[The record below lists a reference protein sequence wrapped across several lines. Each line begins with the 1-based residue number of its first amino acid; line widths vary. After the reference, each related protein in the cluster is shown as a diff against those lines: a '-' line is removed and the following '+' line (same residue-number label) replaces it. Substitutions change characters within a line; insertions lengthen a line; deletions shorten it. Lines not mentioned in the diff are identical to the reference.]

1 MKRAVASVAVAIF
14 AVGAANAATDQY
26 WKGGFCTE
34 EAPGNISTAANWSNN
49 TVPTGSY
56 NPIFTNENGTVTYL
70 TNTAN
75 SSTERGYDTQFRR
88 GDYVFNGAFRVWSI
102 PRMGSASGSVS
113 VTKTGGEWILTWGM
127 LSIGT
132 DGGVA
137 AFTNNAGSVG
147 VWRNGNGSKYSSG
160 SAVSVGHN
168 GTGYLTI
175 NGGSMQVFNAFYAGR
190 LSGDVAYITVNG
202 GQLKFDCG
210 GNDTLYSHF
219 QLGHSDGSTAYF
231 TQNGGTVTVQDIK
244 ITYAGYGGTAYMYL
258 NGGTYITSQ
267 IYSNSGRGT
276 VIFNGGTLKVNGSY
290 NYYGGIL
297 GYSSGLKVKVG
308 DNGGTI
314 DTGGAW
320 RYMDNFIMPDGEST
334 GGMTIKGGATL
345 CMNGVN
351 TYRGRTT
358 IELGTKV
365 QVSSPAVIPN
375 GIAISK
381 PGTLAD
387 GIYTV
392 LASTNGAFAASIVSD
407 AVVPEGCTL
416 FLSPD
421 KTSVCCK
428 VGKDVDCFWTGA
440 AGDSLFSNPD
450 NWLGG
455 AAPQPGAAQSI
466 VLNGCAF
473 GGVFTNDISGLTPSS
488 VTYTGDGEGK
498 VYPAEGA
505 GDYSLRGL
513 HVVSNLSTTANIT
526 FELPVFYADGLTA
539 EVYHGGVLNYNS
551 RWSSFSKNTGLVV
564 FEGGVTCFEI
574 PMRESG
580 AHNIYAGHWHRTNP
594 VPFTAAINSNWGKS
608 VYKNSSLET
617 DSTGATW
624 ALYIGNGGAVTSRTA
639 YIASS
644 SILFGKNEGEFVV
657 TGVVTGQVAGSK
669 CPALGANSS
678 FKVKMEKMVV
688 TGTPDS
694 TKNLWFF
701 LGNEDTASASHTV
714 YVGDGGLQY
723 AHTNNSPSA
732 YYSTGGRDSKTKD
745 STTLRPWH
753 NGFSIGERGCK
764 NYFFICRNTTTFNT
778 DNEAGEGKTITVNT
792 RTADGGAL
800 TISGK
805 GTVRYNKADGENV
818 HSGAITVQSPA
829 TFELG
834 AGVKSGT
841 GNVTVNNG
849 ATLSLPESG
858 TATIGGNL
866 TLQSGAKLKFGI
878 NDANETTFALV
889 SGKTLPASGTV
900 AIEFAEGST
909 FVPRRTYTLLSGGN
923 LQSSDKDK
931 FALPQDDKGELD
943 VDASGNLVY
952 KAPTCFFIKIADGA
966 ANDLE
971 VPLEWIYANTAAT
984 AASGAEQ
991 IAEAL
996 KNTGANGIPV
1006 WQSYC
1011 MGLDPDDA
1019 ASVVLCVPAQDQ
1031 PDGAGAFKFTT
1042 NVSVP
1047 EDLAGVAVSASL
1059 DRKSGGDWVE
1069 QQSKTV
1075 SSGAPVEFTASA
1087 DPAAVLSFFE

>member
-1 MKRAVASVAVAIF
+1 MKARIAQLMIFAFCFAGSALVAVPS
-14 AVGAANAATDQY
+14 QY
-26 WKGGFCTE
+26 WTAGFCSE
-34 EAPGNISTAANWSNN
+34 ESPGNISTAANWSNN

-70 TNTAN
+70 TNTAG
-75 SSTERGYDTQFRR
+75 SGTERGCDTQFLK
-88 GDYVFNGAFRVWSI
+88 GDYVFNGAFQTKSI
-102 PRMGSASGSVS
+102 PIMGASAYGDTS
-113 VTKTGGEWILTWGM
+113 VTKTGDWILSWGGFY
-127 LSIGT
+127 IGT
-132 DGGVA
+132 GGRVG
-137 AFTNNAGSVG
+137 AFTNESGLVS
-147 VWRNGNGSKYSSG
+147 VWRNGDGKNYQNGSCVKVG
-160 SAVSVGHN
+160 SDGI
-168 GTGYLTI
+168 GYLTI
-175 NGGSMQVFNAFYAGR
+175 NGGSVEIFNAFYAGWQ
-190 LSGDVAYITVNG
+190 SGAVAYITVNG
-202 GQLKFDCG
+202 GQLKFDYG
-210 GNDTLYSHF
+210 DRDALHSNF
-219 QLGHSDGSTAYF
+219 ELGHAAGSTAYF
-231 TQNGGTVTVQDIK
+231 TQNGGTVTIRESVN
-244 ITYAGYGGTAYMYL
+244 TYAGRNGTCFMYL
-258 NGGTYITSQ
+258 NGGTFITRQ
-267 IYSNSGRGT
+267 IFSDSGKGT
-276 VIFNGGTLKVNGSY
+276 VVFNGGTLKVNGSY
-290 NYYGGIL
+290 NQWGGIL
-297 GYSSGLKVKVG
+297 GFPSSLTVKVG

-365 QVSSPAVIPN
+365 YVSSPAVIPN
-375 GIAISK
+375 GIAIAE
-381 PGTLAD
+381 PATLAD

-392 LASTNGAFAASIVSD
+392 LVSTNGAFAASIVSD
-407 AVVPEGCTL
+407 AAVPEGCTL

-466 VLNGCAF
+466 MLCGFAF
-473 GGVFTNDISGLTPSS
+473 GGVFTNDIAGLTPSS
-488 VTYTGDGEGK
+488 VTYTGDGAGT

-505 GDYSLRGL
+505 GDFSLGSL

-539 EVYHGGVLNYNS
+539 EVYHAGTLNYNN

-564 FEGGVTCFEI
+564 FAGGVTCFEI
-574 PMRESG
+574 PKNTSG
-580 AHNIYAGHWHRTNP
+580 PHNIYAGHWFRTNST
-594 VPFTAAINSNWGKS
+594 PFNASIASSWEKS
-608 VYKNSSLET
+608 VYKNSSLAT
-617 DSTGATW
+617 DSSTGTW
-624 ALYIGNGGAVTSRTA
+624 ALYIGSGGAVTTRTSFV
-639 YIASS
+639 SS
-644 SILFGKNEGEFVV
+644 TSLLFGKNEGEFVV

-688 TGTPDS
+688 TGTPGS
-694 TKNLWFF
+694 TQNFWFF

-778 DNEAGEGKTITVNT
+778 NNEAGEGKTITVNT

-834 AGVKSGT
+834 AGVKSGK
-841 GNVTVNNG
+841 GSVTVNNG
-849 ATLSLPESG
+849 ATLSAPESG
-858 TATIGGNL
+858 TATIGGNFVL
-866 TLQSGAKLKFGI
+866 ADGAVLSFGI
-878 NDANETTFALV
+878 NGASDTTIAV
-889 SGKTLPASGTV
+889 NSGKTLTVNGTV
-900 AIEFAEGST
+900 AVEFAEGSS
-909 FVPRRTYTLLSGGN
+909 FASGRKYTLLSGGN
-923 LQSSDKDK
+923 LSDASK
-931 FALPQDDKGELD
+931 FALAEGVRGSLSVED
-943 VDASGNLVY
+943 GNLIY
-952 KAPTCFFIKIADGA
+952 TAPYFYIK
-966 ANDLE
+966 
-971 VPLEWIYANTAAT
+971 V
-984 AASGAEQ
+984 
-991 IAEAL
+991 
-996 KNTGANGIPV
+996 
-1006 WQSYC
+1006 
-1011 MGLDPDDA
+1011 
-1019 ASVVLCVPAQDQ
+1019 
-1031 PDGAGAFKFTT
+1031 
-1042 NVSVP
+1042 
-1047 EDLAGVAVSASL
+1047 
-1059 DRKSGGDWVE
+1059 R
-1069 QQSKTV
+1069 
-1075 SSGAPVEFTASA
+1075 
-1087 DPAAVLSFFE
+1087 